1 MMLSIL
7 HYLMDSFCAFPFGQG
22 LCFVPI
28 DPTVSSIAKEV
39 TGKEQALNIC
49 RIEFTFY
56 RRGNGAQR
64 DKVTPGL
71 LVEIGPKP
79 RMKLSAFPAASR

>member
-1 MMLSIL
+1 M
-7 HYLMDSFCAFPFGQG
+7 SFHLGRA

-28 DPTVSSIAKEV
+28 DPTVSSIAKAV

-71 LVEIGPKP
+71 LVEIGPITQDEAE
-79 RMKLSAFPAASR
+79 RLPAASR